1 LRVVDMWSQQGEKSA
16 VPARKAE
23 DPA

>member
-1 LRVVDMWSQQGEKSA
+1 LRVVDMWSQQGEK
-16 VPARKAE
+16 PALPAKKAE